1 MKESN
6 RKNKNHLHFM
16 GLSEVTININ
26 ATYYIITLIVF
37 ISYRSN

>member
-6 RKNKNHLHFM
+6 REKTDHLHFM

-37 ISYRSN
+37 ISYRSD